1 MDTHDLTAAYALHA
15 LDEDER
21 ARYEEHLPRC
31 ERCREELAALT
42 ESAAALAWAVE
53 SPPPPPGL
61 RGRILEAAA
70 GGREN
75 VVPLRRLRPWQGI
88 AAVAACA
95 AIGLGIWAGTLSQS
109 LHHEQA
115 ARSAQARAMEIYVD
129 PTSIRYTLRGGRG
142 TLAVDAAGRA
152 VLVVQRLRAAPS
164 GKTYEA
170 WVIPPGAKPIRA
182 GLFGGGQRA
191 AFVPLQQPVPAG
203 SVVAATVE
211 RSGGVDT
218 PTSEPVLS
226 VRT

>member
-15 LDEDER
+15 LGEDER

-31 ERCREELAALT
+31 ERCREELAVLT

-53 SPPPPPGL
+53 SPAPPPGL
-61 RGRILEAAA
+61 RARILDAAA
-70 GGREN
+70 AEREN

-95 AIGLGIWAGTLSQS
+95 AVGLGIWAATLSHS
-109 LHHEQA
+109 LQREQA
-115 ARSAQARAMEIYVD
+115 ARSAQARAMEIYAD
-129 PTSIRYTLRGGRG
+129 PTSIRYPLRGGRG
-142 TLAVDAAGRA
+142 TLAVDATGQG
-152 VLVVQRLRAAPS
+152 VLVVQSLPPAPS

-170 WVIPPGAKPIRA
+170 WVITPGSKPVRA
-182 GLFGGGQRA
+182 GLFPGGERA
-191 AFVPLQQPVPAG
+191 ALVPLGQPVPAG

-211 RSGGVDT
+211 RAGGVDT
-218 PTSEPVLS
+218 PTTQPVLS